1 MSEVIYSY
9 TSLRRGVEDINGIVR
24 NINDEIE
31 VLVAQAKIAMTS
43 WTLHDAERYLN
54 DAQQIQ
60 QLIDGLN
67 GTLDQLGQAVG
78 ESARQLTEVD
88 CKLAASSG

>member
-31 VLVAQAKIAMTS
+31 VLVAQAKVAMTS
-43 WTLHDAERYLN
+43 WTPHDAERYLN
-54 DAQQIQ
+54 GAHQIQ

-67 GTLDQLGQAVG
+67 GTLDRLGQAVG
-78 ESARQLTEVD
+78 ESTRQLTEAD
-88 CKLAASSG
+88 GKLAASSG